1 MAEQASEV
9 ESLERILS
17 DVSADPTRLAYGLI
31 KSITSDFSTEIGR
44 GAFGVVYLGT
54 LPNGMVAVKKL
65 SILQDFSDDR
75 FHCEVDCLLK
85 TKHNNIVRFLGY
97 CADTQGELVEHKGR
111 KIMAEVRQRFLCF
124 EYVPNRSLRHYLK
137 EKPQGNEWKTRY
149 GMMKGICQGLQ
160 YLHKERINHLDLK
173 PENVLLGA
181 GMEPKITD
189 FGLSRCFDEDH
200 SRTFVKCTAG
210 TRGYIAPEMIEKGEI
225 SFKSDIF
232 SLGVIFINLLTRSDN
247 NGDDNWH
254 NSVDVDGPEV
264 EICIEIAR
272 TCVEFDQHKRPSI
285 YEINHRL
292 NEMESVQEAANNQM
306 SSIDQNLP
314 PSVSPSCI
322 DNQDSEKT
330 KMESSKQGETSYGS
344 GMGHPRDDGGQC
356 QTSSKVAKMVP
367 QPQQMQMQ
375 VNGLNPADS
384 RMRDA
389 KSVKIDLL
397 EHPDGGSKVDGQSG
411 RDDGLYNN
419 LHDGPEM
426 AMNAVAVGMPAPW
439 FYQGSR
445 SCSMPAGVENLPA
458 AGGSMAQQEQERI
471 ARIQHFNQLQLKVMM
486 MKGGHGGAGH
496 VPSLSYPMM
505 PRNEPS
511 QVKQTPPRLM
521 VAVPEVQPPP
531 EDDSDDDFWDDEWD
545 SDDFDDEDL
554 SSARGGGNKIPL
566 PISKNN
572 DPKSGGNE
580 IPPPISK
587 NEKQST
593 AKESGGNRIPPPISK
608 NSENE
613 IHGQTT
619 KIATRGDHSTGGNH
633 PGIVTNHDSIGG
645 RWRMPQQ
652 QHMTGNM
659 PPSQMGGNGW
669 AGDMLRRPLNVGN
682 GGYLPPVPQVS
693 GAAENYMA
701 YMQLQHMAYMQQQQL
716 AFYYQSSFLLVCA
729 IIIIVLVIF
738 QVPVNRCWE

>member
-1 MAEQASEV
+1 
-9 ESLERILS
+9 
-17 DVSADPTRLAYGLI
+17 
-31 KSITSDFSTEIGR
+31 
-44 GAFGVVYLGT
+44 
-54 LPNGMVAVKKL
+54 
-65 SILQDFSDDR
+65 
-75 FHCEVDCLLK
+75 
-85 TKHNNIVRFLGY
+85 
-97 CADTQGELVEHKGR
+97 
-111 KIMAEVRQRFLCF
+111 
-124 EYVPNRSLRHYLK
+124 
-137 EKPQGNEWKTRY
+137 
-149 GMMKGICQGLQ
+149 
-160 YLHKERINHLDLK
+160 
-173 PENVLLGA
+173 
-181 GMEPKITD
+181 
-189 FGLSRCFDEDH
+189 
-200 SRTFVKCTAG
+200 
-210 TRGYIAPEMIEKGEI
+210 
-225 SFKSDIF
+225 
-232 SLGVIFINLLTRSDN
+232 
-247 NGDDNWH
+247 
-254 NSVDVDGPEV
+254 
-264 EICIEIAR
+264 
-272 TCVEFDQHKRPSI
+272 
-285 YEINHRL
+285 
-292 NEMESVQEAANNQM
+292 
-306 SSIDQNLP
+306 
-314 PSVSPSCI
+314 
-322 DNQDSEKT
+322 
-330 KMESSKQGETSYGS
+330 
-344 GMGHPRDDGGQC
+344 
-356 QTSSKVAKMVP
+356 
-367 QPQQMQMQ
+367 
-375 VNGLNPADS
+375 
-384 RMRDA
+384 
-389 KSVKIDLL
+389 
-397 EHPDGGSKVDGQSG
+397 
-411 RDDGLYNN
+411 
-419 LHDGPEM
+419 
-426 AMNAVAVGMPAPW
+426 
-439 FYQGSR
+439 
-445 SCSMPAGVENLPA
+445 MPAGVENLPA